1 MPTIAIELVEIEAN
15 TTPLNDE
22 YIAHRLG
29 LIPLVST
36 RVHDMKTI
44 YEATEDDDWTDIEFA
59 LNVLCTGDETMSVTS
74 DDLQPL
80 DPQNNG
86 TSEGGGAIGMAVLV
100 SVRRWTVRLQVK
112 SPATAEGHLTGSRNP
127 LLPLLKNTLLNN
139 QHTQRCFPLGT
150 ARGGS

>member
-1 MPTIAIELVEIEAN
+1 MISVVVTKTARVTEWRGRAPKWRHLHPPPQVPTIAIELVEIEAN

-86 TSEGGGAIGMAVLV
+86 AKGGEG
-100 SVRRWTVRLQVK
+100 RL
-112 SPATAEGHLTGSRNP
+112 GWRY
-127 LLPLLKNTLLNN
+127 
-139 QHTQRCFPLGT
+139 
-150 ARGGS
+150 

>member
-1 MPTIAIELVEIEAN
+1 METAIVAEWRERAPKLRHWHPPLQVPTIAIELVEIEAN

-86 TSEGGGAIGMAVLV
+86 MSG
-100 SVRRWTVRLQVK
+100 
-112 SPATAEGHLTGSRNP
+112 
-127 LLPLLKNTLLNN
+127 
-139 QHTQRCFPLGT
+139 
-150 ARGGS
+150 RG